1 MLGTKFDVEVIAAG
15 ESRVFSFA
23 DGAAVFRPGDPGN
36 EAYIVKS
43 GRVEMR
49 ERGRAVE
56 VLEAGEIFGELA
68 LIDDEPRTALAVAS
82 GPVELVPIDRATF
95 DTLVHD
101 DEDFAMTIIHLMAR
115 SLRATMKTLE
125 ACVEDLKTATAPP
138 PRSRASA

>member
-49 ERGRAVE
+49 ERGAPSKFWRQAR
-56 VLEAGEIFGELA
+56 FS
-68 LIDDEPRTALAVAS
+68 AS
-82 GPVELVPIDRATF
+82 WL
-95 DTLVHD
+95 
-101 DEDFAMTIIHLMAR
+101 
-115 SLRATMKTLE
+115 
-125 ACVEDLKTATAPP
+125 
-138 PRSRASA
+138 